1 VIRFHLDESADG
13 RLAAALR
20 RRGIDVTTPLDTA
33 LISAEDEQHLTFADT
48 ENRVI
53 ITQDSDF
60 LKLHQAGSRHAG
72 IAYCAPGTRTLGYL
86 LRYLCL
92 MHDCLTPEDMRGR
105 VEYL

>member
-1 VIRFHLDESADG
+1 MIRFHLDESADG

-33 LISAEDEQHLTFADT
+33 LVSAEDEQHLAFADA

-60 LKLHQAGSRHAG
+60 LALHQAGSRHAG
-72 IAYCAPGTRTLGYL
+72 IAFCAPGTRTLGYL

>member
-33 LISAEDEQHLTFADT
+33 LVSAEDEQHLAFADA

-53 ITQDSDF
+53 ITQESDF
-60 LKLHQAGSRHAG
+60 LQLHRCLRLAMPEVFDLRSSRRACTRRGSARA
-72 IAYCAPGTRTLGYL
+72 
-86 LRYLCL
+86 
-92 MHDCLTPEDMRGR
+92 
-105 VEYL
+105 

>member
-1 VIRFHLDESADG
+1 MIRFHLDELADG

-33 LISAEDEQHLTFADT
+33 LVSAEDEQHLTFADA
-48 ENRVI
+48 ENRVLI
-53 ITQDSDF
+53 PQDSDF
-60 LKLHQAGSRHAG
+60 LQLHQAGTRHVG
-72 IAYCAPGTRTLGYL
+72 VAYYSPGTRTLGYL